1 MIDTLFSKWFGF
13 LFKKKEVKYPLST
26 TTRKMVVM
34 LNDFNAQK
42 NTYAQLCWLA
52 NLILEARTC
61 DGVVRT
67 AMDFLRVEGY
77 YRELLEKTMK
87 K

>member
-1 MIDTLFSKWFGF
+1 MFGW

-26 TTRKMVVM
+26 PTQKMVAM
-34 LNDFNAQK
+34 LDDLNEQE
-42 NTYAQLCWLA
+42 NTYAQLRWLA

-61 DGVVRT
+61 EGVVRT
-67 AMDFLRVEGY
+67 AMEFLRVEGY
-77 YRELLEKTMK
+77 YKELLEKTMK

>member
-1 MIDTLFSKWFGF
+1 MLNALLTKWFGL

-26 TTRKMVVM
+26 TTRKMVAM
-34 LNDFNAQK
+34 LDDFNEQK
-42 NTYAQLCWLA
+42 NTYAQLYWLA

-67 AMDFLRVEGY
+67 AMDFLRVDGY
-77 YRELLEKTMK
+77 YKELLEKTMK

>member
-1 MIDTLFSKWFGF
+1 MFGW

-26 TTRKMVVM
+26 TTRKMAAM

-67 AMDFLRVEGY
+67 AMDFLRVDGY
-77 YRELLEKTMK
+77 YKELLEKTIK

>member
-1 MIDTLFSKWFGF
+1 MFGWLFR
-13 LFKKKEVKYPLST
+13 KKEVKYPLST
-26 TTRKMVVM
+26 TTQKMVAM
-34 LNDFNAQK
+34 LNDLNTQE

-61 DGVVRT
+61 EGVVRT
-67 AMDFLRVEGY
+67 AMDFLRVDGY
-77 YRELLEKTMK
+77 YKGLLEKTIK

>member
-1 MIDTLFSKWFGF
+1 MFGWLFR
-13 LFKKKEVKYPLST
+13 KKKVKYPLST
-26 TTRKMVVM
+26 PTHKMVAM
-34 LNDFNAQK
+34 LDDLNAQE
-42 NTYAQLCWLA
+42 NTYAQLRWLA

-61 DGVVRT
+61 EGVVRT

>member
-1 MIDTLFSKWFGF
+1 MFGW
-13 LFKKKEVKYPLST
+13 LFKKKEVKNPIST
-26 TTRKMVVM
+26 PTQKMVAM
-34 LNDFNAQK
+34 LDDLNAQDD
-42 NTYAQLCWLA
+42 TYAQLRWLA

-61 DGVVRT
+61 EGIVHT

-77 YRELLEKTMK
+77 YRKLLEETLK

>member
-1 MIDTLFSKWFGF
+1 MFGW
-13 LFKKKEVKYPLST
+13 LFKKKEVKYSLSN
-26 TTRKMVVM
+26 TTRKMAAM
-34 LNDFNAQK
+34 LNDFNAQD

-52 NLILEARTC
+52 ELILEARTC

-77 YRELLEKTMK
+77 YKELLEKTIK